1 MDLSALSLPLL
12 LAIFAMAAVAI
23 WLAGIKLSNTTDI
36 LSTRFNIGEA
46 LGGAIILAIV
56 TNLPEL
62 AITVSAALKGDL
74 SIAIGN
80 ILGGI
85 AIQTVVLV
93 ILDAFGAGKA
103 FNLTYKAA
111 SIPLI
116 LEALSVIAVLSLVV
130 IGHQLPASFIFL
142 RVEPV
147 SILIVACWI
156 ISLWLVNKA
165 GKSLPWTEQGH
176 APDSQPQPAGH
187 SQDQTAQQAKDQST
201 TKVIMIFLGCALVT
215 LIAGVAL
222 EVSGDAIAGKIHMGG
237 VVFGATV
244 LALATSLPEISTG
257 LASVKLGDYKL
268 AMSDIFGGNAFLPVL
283 FLIASLISGKAPLP
297 QAQSSDI
304 YLTCLAMMLTI
315 IYICGMIFRPKRQ
328 FLNMGIDSVLVLLVY
343 LLGVGGLFL
352 VSNH

>member
-1 MDLSALSLPLL
+1 MDLSMLSLPVLL
-12 LAIFAMAAVAI
+12 LIFVLAAAAI

-46 LGGAIILAIV
+46 LGGAIILAVV
-56 TNLPEL
+56 TNLPEI

-93 ILDAFGAGKA
+93 ILDVFGTGKA

-116 LEALSVIAVLSLVV
+116 LEALSVIAILSLVV
-130 IGHQLPASFIFL
+130 IGHQMPASFIFL
-142 RVEPV
+142 RVEPA
-147 SILIVACWI
+147 SMLIVVCWM

-165 GKSLPWTEQGH
+165 GKGLPWTEQGH
-176 APDSQPQPAGH
+176 APDSQAEPKGH
-187 SQDQTAQQAKDQST
+187 AQDKTGQQAKNQST
-201 TKVIMIFLGCALVT
+201 AKVVMLFLGCALIT
-215 LIAGVAL
+215 LVAGVAL

-283 FLIASLISGKAPLP
+283 FLVASLVSGKAPLP
-297 QAQSSDI
+297 QAQHSDI
-304 YLTCLAMMLTI
+304 YLTCLAMLLTI

-328 FLNMGIDSVLVLLVY
+328 FLNMGIDSILVLLVY

-352 VSNH
+352 ISNH